1 MNRIQKKC
9 LVGSAILHGVLAL
22 VLIFGAAFVSHE
34 PAAPPALQVVPDID
48 HITDDAT
55 HGGDRTAQPPPP
67 APVPQPPELPPPTP
81 PVQVQQPPPP
91 KPEPV
96 KEVVKPEPPKVA
108 RIDPTVT
115 EPKPNKK
122 PQISTNLVRSAKPP
136 TTLAANKAAA
146 DAAAKKRADAKRRA
160 AIAAAISGINNG
172 VSSSTKVNIDPG
184 PDIGGALSANYRDLV
199 GSIYTQTWDPPSN
212 PASDSAIVKA
222 SVTIA
227 SDGRVISARIT
238 EPSGDAEVDASVK
251 RTLDQVTF
259 IAPFPK
265 GSTDKERSYPIKFD
279 LKAKRLT

>member
-9 LVGSAILHGVLAL
+9 LVGSAILHLSLASI
-22 VLIFGAAFVSHE
+22 LIFGSAFFSRE
-34 PAAPPALQVVPDID
+34 PALPPALQVVPDPD
-48 HITDDAT
+48 HITDDQT

-67 APVPQPPELPPPTP
+67 APILQPPQAAP
-81 PVQVQQPPPP
+81 PVAIQQPVPPQQ

-96 KEVVKPEPPKVA
+96 KEVTKPEPSKIA
-108 RIDPTVT
+108 KADPTMS

-122 PQISTNLVRSAKPP
+122 PNVSTNIIRSAKPP
-136 TTLAANKAAA
+136 TAIASNNAAA
-146 DAAAKKRADAKRRA
+146 DALAKKRAEDKRRAA

-172 VSSSTKVNIDPG
+172 ISSSTKVDTEPG
-184 PDIGGALSANYRDLV
+184 PGDGGALSANYRDLV
-199 GSIYTQTWDPPSN
+199 GSIYTQTWDPPTN
-212 PASDSAIVKA
+212 PGVDNAIVKA

-238 EPSGDAEVDASVK
+238 VPSGDAEVDASVK
-251 RTLDQVTF
+251 RTLDQITF

-265 GSTDKERSYPIKFD
+265 GSTDKERTYPIKFD